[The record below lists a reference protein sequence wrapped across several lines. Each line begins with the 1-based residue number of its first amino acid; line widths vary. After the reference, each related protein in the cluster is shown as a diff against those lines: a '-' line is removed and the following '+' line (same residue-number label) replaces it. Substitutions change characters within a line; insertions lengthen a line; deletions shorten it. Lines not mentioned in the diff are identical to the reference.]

1 MTFFFKKR
9 RKKIGLAL
17 GGGAARGGAHIG
29 VLRAFQELGIPV
41 DYVAGTSIGALVG
54 GFFAAGE
61 INSLENLALHL
72 DWKDIIAFFDVV
84 FPKAGLID
92 GKKVTQLLQK
102 HIPQSK
108 IEELSLPFAAVAT
121 DIVTGQEVIL
131 DKGNIIE
138 AIRASISIPGIFT
151 PVKIGDQILVDG
163 GVVNPVPVSVVQNMG
178 AEVVIAVDLNASL
191 ITPTMKKFQK
201 EKKSEVE
208 VPSPSHG
215 INLKQLKE
223 KIKDLGFPQLKKWA
237 SKEPMPNI
245 FEIILS
251 SVYIME
257 QQITRYRL
265 SVNEPEVII
274 QPDVGYIGFLDFHRA
289 PETIAEGYRAA
300 MEKIVKI
307 KSYARL

>member
-1 MTFFFKKR
+1 MVFFIKKR
-9 RKKIGLAL
+9 HKKIGLAL
-17 GGGAARGGAHIG
+17 GSGAARGWAHIG
-29 VLRAFQELGIPV
+29 VIRVFQELKIPI

-92 GKKVTQLLQK
+92 GRKVTQLLQRY
-102 HIPQSK
+102 IPQSQ
-108 IEELSLPFAAVAT
+108 IEELPLPFAAVAT
-121 DIVTGQEVIL
+121 DIVSGKEVIL
-131 DKGNIIE
+131 DKSNIIE
-138 AIRASISIPGIFT
+138 AIRASIAIPGIFT
-151 PVKIGDQILVDG
+151 PVKIGSQILVDG
-163 GVVNPVPVSVVQNMG
+163 GVVNPVPVDVVRNMG

-191 ITPTMKKFQK
+191 ITPTLRKLQKKQVSK
-201 EKKSEVE
+201 TEE
-208 VPSPSHG
+208 PSHR
-215 INLKQLKE
+215 ISLNQFKE

-251 SVYIME
+251 SIYIME

-265 SVNEPEVII
+265 SVNRPEVII
-274 QPDVGYIGFLDFHRA
+274 QPNVGYIGFLDFHRA
-289 PETIAEGYRAA
+289 PQIIAEGYKAA
-300 MEKIVKI
+300 MEKIFEI